1 MCAHVLWL
9 SSTPLR
15 DYEKLKREKVRANNE
30 IFGAVGLP
38 QIVSSFNASAA
49 LNSKSKGKKGKEKE
63 KDVEESDSQYIPE
76 NEGEVESDDL
86 SEVHCSNKFLLLVF
100 GLMHFNTMNLII
112 STHLTIYR
120 RSNQLRLRKLNLDR
134 GLDQEPM

>member
-1 MCAHVLWL
+1 M
-9 SSTPLR
+9 
-15 DYEKLKREKVRANNE
+15 EKVRANNE
-30 IFGAVGLP
+30 MFAALGLP

-86 SEVHCSNKFLLLVF
+86 SEVHCSNKFLWLVF
-100 GLMHFNTMNLII
+100 GLKHFNTMHLII
-112 STHLTIYR
+112 SNISQFTG
-120 RSNQLRLRKLNLDR
+120 DR
-134 GLDQEPM
+134 IS